1 MKRRWAIVSP
11 LLVLVAG
18 CNPDQ
23 ADLEERA
30 IEEDRKRG
38 FLQVGDAAPDISLE
52 LLDGSGFN
60 LGDQKDR
67 AVLINFWAS
76 WCKPCREEA
85 PVLERAYL
93 NYRAKG
99 MEFVGVA
106 VQDKRKNVKRFVEE
120 FGITFPIDLDRKSK
134 VADAYKVVGIPK
146 TFILDSEGWIS
157 FISIGEV
164 TEPILTREI
173 EKVLPY
179 SHLARELDVTL

>member
-1 MKRRWAIVSP
+1 MKRRWAIVSL

-38 FLQVGDAAPDISLE
+38 FLQVGDAAPDFSLE

-106 VQDKRKNVKRFVEE
+106 VRDERKNVKRFVEE
-120 FGITFPIDLDRKSK
+120 FGITSPIGLDRKSK
-134 VADAYKVVGIPK
+134 VADAYKVFGIPK
-146 TFILDSEGWIS
+146 TFILDREGWIS

-164 TEPILTREI
+164 SEPILTKEI

-179 SHLARELDVTL
+179 SPLAREVEVTL